1 MRWRMSNNHAGRA
14 ESTRALRPVSAA
26 PREIA
31 ARRPATLDSQTI
43 FRTPAKN
50 TEISQ
55 LKSSARYAG
64 CYLAASQFF
73 VVSKTGVQARSK
85 GRRFMWH
92 SLARKSFPRT
102 SRRSSQSV
110 RACKSRL
117 TRPAVESLE
126 ARNLLAAGYLEMNL
140 VSNQAGAALLQDPN
154 LNLPWGIAVAPAGGD
169 FFISE
174 TGNGKVTLY
183 GGDVNGSP
191 LTENPLV
198 VSIPGGFP
206 TADVFNNSAARP
218 ISRSAATMAAARRN
232 SSSHRSTEKS

>member
-1 MRWRMSNNHAGRA
+1 MRAATARNSRQSNNLSDPPQKTPRFPSLSRA
-14 ESTRALRPVSAA
+14 RGTMVAVC
-26 PREIA
+26 
-31 ARRPATLDSQTI
+31 RPASFLSFPKQG
-43 FRTPAKN
+43 F
-50 TEISQ
+50 
-55 LKSSARYAG
+55 
-64 CYLAASQFF
+64 
-73 VVSKTGVQARSK
+73 QARSK
-85 GRRFMWH
+85 GSRFMWH
-92 SLARKSFPRT
+92 SLARKSFPGT
-102 SRRSSQSV
+102 SRRNSQSA

-169 FFISE
+169 FFISD